1 MGKQIELSIVVLCYR
16 AEEEIIG
23 FIEKLKT
30 VIEPM
35 TSSWQMVLVG
45 NYIPGSDDR
54 TKDIIFDLAAKDDR
68 LKPIAKPKEGMMG
81 WDMRSGLAEADGD
94 IICVMDGDGQF
105 PIESIKT
112 GYKLIKEKDLDMVK
126 SYRETRHDGFYRR
139 LISGVYNSFFT
150 ILFPNFKVR
159 DANSKPKF
167 FKKEAYQKMKLSSD
181 DWFVDAEIMINVRR
195 YKMKFEEFPVIFKEL
210 ENRKSFVK
218 VGAILEFI
226 RNLIIYRIREF
237 SEKSS

>member
-1 MGKQIELSIVVLCYR
+1 MGNHIELSVVVLCYR
-16 AEEEIIG
+16 AEEEIID
-23 FIEKLKT
+23 FVDKLKK
-30 VIEPM
+30 IIDPL

-54 TKDIIFDLAAKDDR
+54 TKDIIFELAKHDSR

-105 PIESIKT
+105 PIESIET
-112 GYKLIKEKDLDMVK
+112 GYKMIRDSGYDMVK

-139 LISGVYNSFFT
+139 TISGVYNSLFT
-150 ILFPNFKVR
+150 ILFPGFKVQ

-167 FKKEAYQKMKLSSD
+167 FRKEAYQKMKLSSD

-195 YKMKFEEFPVIFKEL
+195 YKMKFAEFPVIFEEL
-210 ENRKSFVK
+210 TNRKSFVK

-237 SEKSS
+237 GEKAD